1 MKKQLKLSIAL
12 LIFLFINGLT
22 AVAQTKTD
30 TLKILFVGNSYTYYN
45 NMPQLVSVLSDS
57 THTKLITRKSTV
69 GGVTLKNHWLGE
81 RGLKTKAIIT
91 AGGYDVVVIQE
102 HSMGTIDTPADF
114 KKYSKELCDL
124 VKTTGAK
131 PYFYMTWAR
140 EKTPQYQAE
149 ITAMYEQIA
158 RENGVEVIPVGKAWE
173 LARHLRPNLELFSP
187 DGSHPSAIG
196 SFLIASVFTK
206 AFTGE
211 LPNSLPSR
219 FTTTDI
225 DGESIWLMAPDAL
238 DMIFC
243 MKIAEA
249 VLGK

>member
-1 MKKQLKLSIAL
+1 MHPKKL
-12 LIFLFINGLT
+12 LFLTILLFTNSLT
-22 AVAQTKTD
+22 AVSQTKAD
-30 TLKILFVGNSYTYYN
+30 TLRILFVGNSYTYYY

-81 RGLKTKAIIT
+81 RGLKTKEIIA
-91 AGGYDVVVIQE
+91 AGGFDVVVIQG
-102 HSMGTIDTPADF
+102 HSMGTIDHPEDF
-114 KKYSKELCDL
+114 KKYSKELCDF
-124 VKTTGAK
+124 VKANGAK

-140 EKTPQYQAE
+140 EKIPQYQDE
-149 ITAMYEQIA
+149 ITAMYEQVA
-158 RENGVEVIPVGKAWE
+158 RENGAGIIPVGKAWE
-173 LARHLRPNLELFSP
+173 LARKLRPDLQLFVP
-187 DGSHPSAIG
+187 DGSHPSDIG

-211 LPNSLPSR
+211 LPKSLPSR

-243 MKIAEA
+243 MKVAES
-249 VLGK
+249 VIGK